1 MQDLCQV
8 QGVSSVATRCRCI
21 NHRSISPNAIDSLY
35 NTYNGAIMKP
45 RRRSRIAQQAFEWL
59 GKMGIEVKP
68 AIKTGEM
75 YEFEYKD
82 TLMFI
87 TEGTNDNELF
97 LSAPIYLSG
106 DSDERNREI
115 YEIAESMT
123 REELKDFIV
132 EYVKGELS
140 YVGQLYVRPSHIRK
154 LRRYQLL
161 QMLDDIVEIHNTFLY
176 ATMIAAAPI
185 ECWLNEEDL
194 EKLENE

>member
-1 MQDLCQV
+1 
-8 QGVSSVATRCRCI
+8 
-21 NHRSISPNAIDSLY
+21 
-35 NTYNGAIMKP
+35 
-45 RRRSRIAQQAFEWL
+45 
-59 GKMGIEVKP
+59 MGIKVKP

-97 LSAPIYLSG
+97 LSAPVYLTG

-123 REELKDFIV
+123 REELKDSIV
-132 EYVKGELS
+132 EYVKGGLS
-140 YVGQLYVRPSHIRK
+140 YVGQLYVRPKHIRK

-161 QMLDDIVEIHNTFLY
+161 QMLDEIIEIHNTFLA